1 MCRCRGVVLCVCVC
15 VCVCDLLICVPL
27 RMLHDEV
34 VDTAGES
41 ALDELEIDALAELG

>member
-1 MCRCRGVVLCVCVC
+1 
-15 VCVCDLLICVPL
+15 
-27 RMLHDEV
+27 MLHDEV